1 MLKSQNKELGSTV
14 SELTKLN
21 EELKIKYNDLEIK
34 SVYFFYQQKKEI
46 ETNNIEQ
53 IKIVSELK
61 VYIINIRII
70 LVKKRK

>member
-34 SVYFFYQQKKEI
+34 SVYFFINRKK
-46 ETNNIEQ
+46 
-53 IKIVSELK
+53 KLK
-61 VYIINIRII
+61 QII
-70 LVKKRK
+70 LNKLKQYLN

>member
-34 SVYFFYQQKKEI
+34 SVYFFY
-46 ETNNIEQ
+46 
-53 IKIVSELK
+53 
-61 VYIINIRII
+61 
-70 LVKKRK
+70 